1 MTCKRLAKRTGRK
14 GQALV
19 ETAVLG
25 LFLALLLAAAIDF
38 GRAYFTATVVE
49 NMAGEGAAYAAKYPG
64 NDVASPSCAAS
75 VLPSNNIQDR
85 ARQVAVDRGMVIHR
99 PSQADVHVEVLGD
112 YLDPTDCRLRCA
124 GTAIKVTV
132 TYHIDDLFLPG
143 LVGMESVTIRKTA
156 TQMILDNGPGT
167 DCP

>member
-1 MTCKRLAKRTGRK
+1 MTRIRVTKRTNRK
-14 GQALV
+14 GQAVV

-25 LFLALLLAAAIDF
+25 LFLALLLAAAVDF

-49 NMAGEGAAYAAKYPG
+49 NMAGEGAAYAAKFPAK
-64 NDVASPSCAAS
+64 DAASPSCAGS
-75 VLPSNNIQDR
+75 VLPHNNIQDR
-85 ARQVAVDRGMVIHR
+85 ARQVAIDRGMVIHR
-99 PSQADVHVEVLGD
+99 PSQADVRVEVLG
-112 YLDPTDCRLRCA
+112 YQNPTDCRLRCA

-143 LVGMESVTIRKTA
+143 LVGMSSITIRKSA
-156 TQMILDNGPGT
+156 TQMILDDGLGT